1 MRYLE
6 APLKC
11 RKKETRP
18 LFEDTENGGKEFW
31 ADWGQSLAF
40 WKQIGDSKVEAA
52 LTSWS
57 LKQSP

>member
-1 MRYLE
+1 MQ
-6 APLKC
+6 
-11 RKKETRP
+11 KKETRP